1 MRSPSSVESNLFGDS
16 SATAGVGSLSGKL
29 NPNMSQEEYNE
40 ALKNAN
46 PEDIKNAMKAMDS
59 MLDSNVFDEYL
70 SDDAKLETARQQML
84 ANVDQYATMMPGFK
98 VGILSTEAVNY
109 RIFYIWNCYRSKCLR

>member
-1 MRSPSSVESNLFGDS
+1 
-16 SATAGVGSLSGKL
+16 
-29 NPNMSQEEYNE
+29 MSQEEYNE

-98 VGILSTEAVNY
+98 VCILSTEAVNY
-109 RIFYIWNCYRSKCLR
+109 RIFYIWNCDRSKCLR